1 MTLAVSSGAC
11 WNQMFL
17 DVVYRVEWF
26 SQESIVTSHAT
37 WCDILTAATAQIDWA
52 ACIKVC
58 DTCQHFTRVVALK
71 MGVHIPFVFAS
82 LLQL

>member
-1 MTLAVSSGAC
+1 
-11 WNQMFL
+11 MFL

-37 WCDILTAATAQIDWA
+37 WCGILTAATAQIDWA
-52 ACIKVC
+52 ACIKVY

-71 MGVHIPFVFAS
+71 MGVFLLS
-82 LLQL
+82 LPHSFNSDLKTTSLVEKNVM